1 MSVLLLNISDIHVQS
16 QDKPE
21 NEGLVLRRFIDDVDA
36 QVKKIPYDDVFVLI
50 SGDLVFAASK
60 DSYAKFDE
68 VIVQEL
74 MRVLNIDRS
83 HFIIAPGNHDV
94 TQNAVKDV
102 EDAFLPIFDTKYR
115 ESKFNDFIIKKAQRG
130 IVFGKFDAFQR
141 YMHNTMKDKAYSLQA
156 NIREINDEWSV
167 HILNSAILSCG
178 AYKNIDDQGHLGV
191 DTRSLHRFLREDN
204 HPKKILL
211 MHHPEY
217 FCMDWV
223 KTELRKLYSNYYALV
238 LSGHTHDQYIY
249 CDNKESYIRCEAPQ
263 LFTDKFDDILG
274 YNFIELDG
282 DKVAKITYRQWWKK
296 RNIFGIGYEF
306 VEGEYSYGIVKFED
320 GKSIK
325 RHNTD
330 IDSKTFLKDE
340 RLEKEIGRSSPN
352 SHGQTNFAKDIQT
365 ERESYHKSEKV
376 DANKLH
382 PQAIDL
388 GLPSGTKWA
397 SCNVGAQKP
406 EEYGYYFSWGETKSK
421 TIYNSK
427 TYVHYV
433 GFFWKSYRNIGADI
447 AGTKNDVANIVWG
460 GNWRMPTTEQFEELS
475 YYCTSKWMKY
485 KGIMGR
491 KFTSKNNGNSIFL
504 PAAGYRSNKPH
515 PLNKDYEG
523 YYWSSSLQLSSHGF
537 LGSCIDAFCLYF
549 TSKKA
554 HCSSSYRGNGFCVRP
569 VINN

>member
-1 MSVLLLNISDIHVQS
+1 MRVLLLNISDIHVQS

-282 DKVAKITYRQWWKK
+282 DKVAKITYRQWSEK
-296 RNIFGIGYEF
+296 RNKFKAGSDFVDDDDSNGVIIFNKTDM
-306 VEGEYSYGIVKFED
+306 VNQED
-320 GKSIK
+320 VTDRTTILNDECLKHKKELFSII
-325 RHNTD
+325 HQ
-330 IDSKTFLKDE
+330 
-340 RLEKEIGRSSPN
+340 
-352 SHGQTNFAKDIQT
+352 GQTNDTKSNQT
-365 ERESYHKSEKV
+365 VTDSHHQSVTSDENMPY
-376 DANKLH
+376 
-382 PQAIDL
+382 PQAVDL
-388 GLPSGTKWA
+388 GLPSGTLWA
-397 SCNVGAQKP
+397 SCNVGATKP
-406 EEYGYYFSWGETKSK
+406 EENGGYFAWGETEEKDFYDW
-421 TIYNSK
+421 I
-427 TYVHYV
+427 TYKHCDGSEDTCHNLGV
-433 GFFWKSYRNIGADI
+433 DI
-447 AGTKNDVANIVWG
+447 ASTQYDVAYIKLG
-460 GNWRMPTTEQFEELS
+460 CNWRIPTYLEFKELIDNCRIEWVS
-475 YYCTSKWMKY
+475 QEGVK
-485 KGIMGR
+485 GR
-491 KFTSKNNGNSIFL
+491 KFTGPNGKSIFL
-504 PAAGYRSNKPH
+504 PAAGRRLHDGLDHKSRSG
-515 PLNKDYEG
+515 L
-523 YYWSSSLQLSSHGF
+523 YWTSMQIPGESNRACDLGF
-537 LGSCIDAFCLYF
+537 NSNHVSFYNILRCDGQS
-549 TSKKA
+549 
-554 HCSSSYRGNGFCVRP
+554 VRP
-569 VINN
+569 VSCD